1 MRPGAKPLHV
11 ALAQNKQE
19 RQRKARQAA
28 RARAVNGSVCSER
41 VSHICFQIGL
51 RQRVRLKHPAK

>member
-28 RARAVNGSVCSER
+28 RARAVNGSVCSDR
-41 VSHICFQIGL
+41 VSYSCFHSNLGSTGDI
-51 RQRVRLKHPAK
+51 